1 MLCERVVAMKTRILK
16 PLLFS
21 APALGLYLIFWGIPI
36 VTSIIMCFFKVTGF
50 ALDWSFVGLDNFG
63 RILRDPFFQVA
74 FVNNAKWMAMSV
86 LFPTII
92 GLTLALMVN
101 SKVRL
106 QNLFR
111 GIFYYPCIISM
122 ISVGLIWRW
131 IFHPD
136 GIFVAL
142 QKSLG
147 IANPLVMLGNM
158 NTALYGVFIAGVW
171 AGVGTGMLLFLAG
184 LQGIPEEIYEAA
196 TVDGANFPQKLVRIT
211 LPMLRQTFIIV
222 ITMAL
227 IHSIGVFD
235 IVMATTRGGPGR
247 ATYMLAIYMY
257 INSFRSMY
265 FGVGAAVSW
274 VMTLLVAIPVIPYV
288 MIMQKVDS

>member
-1 MLCERVVAMKTRILK
+1 MKVRIAK
-16 PLLFS
+16 PLLFA
-21 APALGLYLIFWGIPI
+21 APALGLYLVFWGIPI
-36 VTSIIMCFFKVTGF
+36 VTSVIMSFFNVSGF
-50 ALDWSFVGLDNFG
+50 GFGFDWKFVGFDNF
-63 RILRDPFFQVA
+63 RYIFRDPFFRTGL
-74 FVNNAKWMAMSV
+74 VNNIKWMALSV

-101 SKVRL
+101 AKLRL

-111 GIFYYPCIISM
+111 GVFYYPCILSM
-122 ISVGLIWRW
+122 VSVGLIWRW

-142 QKSLG
+142 QKGLG
-147 IANPLVMLGNM
+147 IVKPLVVLGNM
-158 NTALYGVFIAGVW
+158 NTALIGIFIAGAW

-196 TVDGANFPQKLVRIT
+196 TVDGANYMQKLWSIT

-235 IVMATTRGGPGR
+235 IVMATTRGGPGT

-257 INSFRSMY
+257 LNSFRSMY
-265 FGVGAAVSW
+265 LGVGAAVSW
-274 VMTLLVAIPVIPYV
+274 IMTLLAAIPVIPYV
-288 MIMQKVDS
+288 MIMQKADS

>member
-1 MLCERVVAMKTRILK
+1 MKTRIAK
-16 PLLFS
+16 PLLFA
-21 APALGLYLIFWGIPI
+21 APALGLYMILWGIPI
-36 VTSIIMCFFKVTGF
+36 ITSVVMSFFNVSGF
-50 ALDWSFVGLDNFG
+50 GLDWKYVGLDNF
-63 RILRDPFFQVA
+63 RYILRDPFFRTG
-74 FVNNAKWMAMSV
+74 FVNNIKWMALSV

-101 SKVRL
+101 AKLRL

-111 GIFYYPCIISM
+111 GIFYYPCILSM
-122 ISVGLIWRW
+122 VSVGLIWRW

-147 IANPLVMLGNM
+147 IAKPLVVLGSM
-158 NTALYGVFIAGVW
+158 NTALIGIFIAGAW
-171 AGVGTGMLLFLAG
+171 AGIGTGMLLFLAG

-196 TVDGANFPQKLVRIT
+196 TVDGANYMQKLWSIT

-235 IVMATTRGGPGR
+235 IVMATTRGGPGT

-257 INSFRSMY
+257 LNSFRSMY
-265 FGVGAAVSW
+265 LGIGAAVSW
-274 VMTLLVAIPVIPYV
+274 VMTLLAAIPVIQYV